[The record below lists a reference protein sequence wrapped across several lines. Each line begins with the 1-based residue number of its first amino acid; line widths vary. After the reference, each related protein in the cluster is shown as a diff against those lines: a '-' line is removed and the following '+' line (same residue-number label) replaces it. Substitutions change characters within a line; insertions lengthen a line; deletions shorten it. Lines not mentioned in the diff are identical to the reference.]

1 MLGNMQSLLRNLRFA
16 FRMMVKSPGFTAA
29 VVMTLALGIGANAA
43 IFTVTNALLLRPFP
57 YREPSRLVSVEV
69 RDQTK
74 DRGVNLIRYEN
85 LRDHGQSFAGIAAWA
100 NDSLNLTGD
109 GEAAQAAV
117 ARVTPNFFSLLGVK
131 AQLGRAFAEE
141 EGRPEGKQVVMLANA
156 FWQTRYHGDPAI
168 VGRTI
173 HLDEN
178 AYTVI
183 GVLPADAQFEFV
195 GQADIWTPR
204 YFEFSQIPADRLR
217 LGVGYLNMVARLKDG
232 VTPAQAN
239 AELNVLNQQYRAQNP
254 ALPDAA
260 SDVTV
265 TARPLRDLVVGDVRS
280 KVLMLMAAVGV
291 VLLIACANVA
301 SLLLSRALARRRE
314 VAVRAALGA
323 SRIAIAGQL
332 LTESVLMALVA
343 GALGIALA
351 WAATRALA
359 AWGGTQLPPG
369 VPVVVDLRVLGFA
382 LAISLLSGV
391 LFGLAPALQLA
402 QVDLNSALREEG
414 RGASAGRARARMK
427 DVRVIGQVALSLV
440 LLIGAGLL
448 LRSFV
453 RLLQADPGFDQRNVL
468 TMNVSL
474 STQKYAKPDQQVAFF
489 DDMLRRVA
497 ALPGVKSDAI
507 SAALPLTWI
516 RITPVLP
523 QGQPEVP
530 LAQRPFVDVE
540 AVSLG
545 WFETLRVPL
554 RAGRGF
560 DSSDRA
566 QSAPVVVVNERFA
579 REYWPSQ
586 NPLSQHVVIGRRPVP
601 AQVVGVSADVKNRGL
616 EQDPQPQLYLPFP
629 QLPWG
634 SMNLLVRTEVA
645 PASLEPAI
653 RAQITAIDPDQP
665 VTKVKTVNELMN
677 DARTQPRFLLML
689 VGVFSA
695 TALVLAMIGIYGVL
709 SYAVA
714 QRQQEFGIR
723 MALGAEQRDILRL
736 VVRQGFVLAL
746 AGIAAG
752 LVAAFALTRLLASM
766 LYKTG
771 GHDALTFVAAPAV
784 FLAIAMIASYLPAR
798 RATHVSPIEAL
809 R

>member
-1 MLGNMQSLLRNLRFA
+1 MPPRSPGFPLRLRGDILGNMQSFLRNLRFA
-16 FRMMVKSPGFTAA
+16 IRVMVKSPGFTAA
-29 VVMTLALGIGANAA
+29 VVITLALGIGANAA

-85 LRDHGQSFAGIAAWA
+85 LRDHAQSFDGIAAWA
-100 NDSLNLTGD
+100 SDRLNLTGD
-109 GEAAQAAV
+109 GEATQATV
-117 ARVTPNFFSLLGVK
+117 GRVSPNFFSLLGVK
-131 AQLGRAFAEE
+131 ARLGRAFAQD

-156 FWQTRYHGDPAI
+156 FWQTRYHGDPSI

-183 GVLPADAQFEFV
+183 GVLPADVQFEFV

-351 WAATRALA
+351 WAATRALVT
-359 AWGGTQLPPG
+359 WGGAQLPPG
-369 VPVVVDLRVLGFA
+369 VPVVVDLRVLTFS
-382 LAISLLSGV
+382 LAISLLSGI

-414 RGASAGRARARMK
+414 RGASAGRAQARMK
-427 DVRVIGQVALSLV
+427 DALVIGQVALSLV

-468 TMNVSL
+468 TMNISL
-474 STQKYAKPDQQVAFF
+474 STQRYVKPDQQIAFF
-489 DDMLRRVA
+489 DDVLRRVA

-530 LAQRPFVDVE
+530 LAQRPFVDIE
-540 AVSLG
+540 AVSPE
-545 WFETLRVPL
+545 WFETLRVTL
-554 RAGRGF
+554 RGGRGF
-560 DSSDRA
+560 ASSDQA

-579 REYWPSQ
+579 REYWPNQ
-586 NPLSQHVVIGRRPVP
+586 NPLSQHVVIGRRGSGAGRGCRGGCEESRPRAGSAAAV
-601 AQVVGVSADVKNRGL
+601 VSALFAIAVGLDESAGADRSSAGQPGAGHSRTDCGDRRGPAGD
-616 EQDPQPQLYLPFP
+616 EGQDSGRADERSTHPAAIPADAGGRVFRHGAGAGDDRDLRRAVLC
-629 QLPWG
+629 G
-634 SMNLLVRTEVA
+634 RATAAGVRDPHGA
-645 PASLEPAI
+645 RR
-653 RAQITAIDPDQP
+653 RAQ
-665 VTKVKTVNELMN
+665 
-677 DARTQPRFLLML
+677 R
-689 VGVFSA
+689 
-695 TALVLAMIGIYGVL
+695 Y
-709 SYAVA
+709 
-714 QRQQEFGIR
+714 
-723 MALGAEQRDILRL
+723 
-736 VVRQGFVLAL
+736 
-746 AGIAAG
+746 
-752 LVAAFALTRLLASM
+752 FA
-766 LYKTG
+766 TG
-771 GHDALTFVAAPAV
+771 GAARVCAGACGYRRRSGGRIRTDASAGQ
-784 FLAIAMIASYLPAR
+784 
-798 RATHVSPIEAL
+798 HAL
-809 R
+809 